1 MKKKMISLFL
11 CGMMAVTAIVGCG
24 GSGETK
30 SEESGSEVVE
40 IEFWYGL
47 GGKLGETME
56 SIINDFNAELI
67 NLYTVIKENPLELI
81 ADLKKHK
88 NEADYFYEI
97 RSLDRDREKF

>member
-40 IEFWYGL
+40 IEFLVWSWR
-47 GGKLGETME
+47 KTW
-56 SIINDFNAELI
+56 
-67 NLYTVIKENPLELI
+67 
-81 ADLKKHK
+81 
-88 NEADYFYEI
+88 
-97 RSLDRDREKF
+97 

>member
-56 SIINDFNAELI
+56 SIQ
-67 NLYTVIKENPLELI
+67 KMLETTG
-81 ADLKKHK
+81 D
-88 NEADYFYEI
+88 
-97 RSLDRDREKF
+97 SLTLTEGAVPVVGTLALTEVKA

>member
-47 GGKLGETME
+47 GG
-56 SIINDFNAELI
+56 
-67 NLYTVIKENPLELI
+67 NLVKPWNPLSMILMRHRM
-81 ADLKKHK
+81 K
-88 NEADYFYEI
+88 
-97 RSLDRDREKF
+97 